1 MAKWDRI
8 HAIRDDVNK
17 SLETARAAKVIGKS
31 LEAEVELHCD
41 GELYDFASSVQEM
54 LPDVFIVSKV
64 DLVKDTAGKDTG
76 VVEGLSVTVKVAG
89 GAKCE
94 RCWVHSDTVGQNPA
108 HPTLCARCA
117 AIVEE

>member
-1 MAKWDRI
+1 MGPGS

-64 DLVKDTAGKDTG
+64 APG
-76 VVEGLSVTVKVAG
+76 EGYRRQGYRRG
-89 GAKCE
+89 GRAQCHGE
-94 RCWVHSDTVGQNPA
+94 GGRRRQ
-108 HPTLCARCA
+108 
-117 AIVEE
+117 E